1 MFSAQGSTAREVVGL
16 RFEGK
21 PVGLL
26 TQCSFLLNHVDG
38 EGVLVCG
45 RGGRDALGESTVKDW
60 RRMAGKDRCASGL
73 GLRRYTIDF
82 EEKRGRKED

>member
-21 PVGLL
+21 PVGL
-26 TQCSFLLNHVDG
+26 LLNHVDG